1 MKSERVSLD
10 DIAKSLG
17 VSKALV
23 SLVINGKGEEHGIAH
38 ETQEKVLS
46 KAKELNYK
54 PNHFARGLRIG
65 KSFTIGLIVS
75 DISNAFY
82 SQMARNLEDMAE
94 ENGYTLITSSTDEN
108 IEREMKLVRML
119 RERQIDGLLV
129 SSSQNDQKEWS
140 RIYSE
145 GFPVVLI
152 DRTFPD
158 ASIPSVVVD
167 NHNGAYNLANHML
180 EQGYKKPM
188 ALAISPS
195 HISTINQRIDGFKE
209 ALTKAGLE
217 PLIIEVPFGSSQEY
231 VDKLL
236 TMLLGTSN
244 SPDCIFTLNNF
255 LATATLNSLRR
266 MRINVPQD
274 IGLASFDDMAYFEIM
289 QPSITAI
296 KQPVVRICEEA
307 FKMII
312 DQINRKD
319 LYSNITITLPV
330 DLIIREST
338 ILKKNE

>member
-38 ETQEKVLS
+38 ETQEKVLA

-108 IEREMKLVRML
+108 IEREKKLVRML

-129 SSSQNDQKEWS
+129 SSSQKDQTEWT

-152 DRTFPD
+152 DRTFPN

-167 NHNGAYNLANHML
+167 NHSGAYNMANHIL

-195 HISTINQRIDGFKE
+195 HISTISQRIMGFREGFLKV
-209 ALTKAGLE
+209 GIE
-217 PLIIEVPFGSSQEY
+217 PIVTEIPFGSDQVY
-231 VDKLL
+231 VDKLF
-236 TMLLGTSN
+236 TQLLNDGKF
-244 SPDCIFTLNNF
+244 PDFVFTLNNY
-255 LATATLNSLRR
+255 LATASINTLRR
-266 MRINVPQD
+266 LKIRIPQD
-274 IGLASFDDMAYFEIM
+274 VGIASFDDMAYFEIM
-289 QPSITAI
+289 QPSITAV
-296 KQPVVRICEEA
+296 KQPVKRICEEA

-312 DQINRKD
+312 DQINRKE
-319 LYSNITITLPV
+319 LYTNKTITLPV

-338 ILKKNE
+338 IQKKNE